1 MKSRKHKGNMYI
13 IPNIVKQQLS
23 LSLALIAITVK
34 KEFEPSNKEASD
46 KIMKH
51 LDNIAE
57 QINIIEM
64 LERTLEHE

>member
-13 IPNIVKQQLS
+13 IPDIVKQQLS

>member
-1 MKSRKHKGNMYI
+1 MYI
-13 IPNIVKQQLS
+13 IPDIVKQQLS